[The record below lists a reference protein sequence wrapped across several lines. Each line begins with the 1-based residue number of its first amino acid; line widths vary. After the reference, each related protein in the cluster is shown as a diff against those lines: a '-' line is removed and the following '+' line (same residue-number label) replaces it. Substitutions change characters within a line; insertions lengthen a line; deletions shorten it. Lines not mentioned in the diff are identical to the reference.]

1 MSAPKSTLPNRS
13 SASNR
18 VRSAELPIAWIMM
31 LGLIVAVGPLSIDM
45 YLPALPGMAKDF
57 GVPTA
62 FIANSVPAYFVGLVF
77 GQLVYGPLS
86 DRIGRVKPLYFGMIL
101 YVIAS
106 VICAT
111 TNNEYVLFTG
121 RTLQALGAC
130 VGAVVTRAAIRDR
143 LTAKQTAKAFSIM
156 ILVMGLA
163 PILAPSLGALFLQ
176 FFSWHSIFWFLA
188 AFGLLNL
195 MLTKFFFFETL
206 SEENRNTRPAKEV
219 LSQYWDLLKDPS
231 FNYPAIGGGLLM
243 GAMFVYIS
251 AASELIMDTYGISS
265 THFGWI
271 FGLNAA
277 GFVGLTQ
284 LNQWLTNHFRILS
297 ILRFGA
303 MMQVIASAGLFILGV
318 GLGIDA
324 WLPLVLAC
332 IFFCIAGLGL
342 TQPNSSA
349 IALAFQKHRAGMASA
364 LQGSLMFSVGIFGGL
379 LLNLFPV
386 NPVLKLG
393 ITMFMLMSLGCLL
406 IWRIDR
412 NLDLDKAE

>member
-1 MSAPKSTLPNRS
+1 MSVQKSSISNKPA
-13 SASNR
+13 ASER
-18 VRSAELPIAWIMM
+18 VRSADLPVAWIMM
-31 LGLIVAVGPLSIDM
+31 LGLIVAIGPLSIDM
-45 YLPALPGMAKDF
+45 YLPAMPAMGDSF
-57 GVPTA
+57 GVSTA
-62 FIANSVPAYFVGLVF
+62 FMANSVPAYFVGLVF
-77 GQLVYGPLS
+77 GQLFYGPFS
-86 DRIGRVKPLYFGMIL
+86 DRIGRVKPLYMGMTL

-106 VICAT
+106 IICAT
-111 TNNEYVLFTG
+111 TSNEYVLFAG

-176 FFSWHSIFWFLA
+176 FFEWRAIFWFLA
-188 AFGLLNL
+188 AFGVFNLL
-195 MLTKFFFFETL
+195 LTKFFFFETL
-206 SEENRNTRPAKEV
+206 TEENRNVSPAKEV
-219 LSQYWDLLKDPS
+219 LSQYWDLLKDPT

-251 AASELIMDTYGISS
+251 SASELIMDTYGVSA
-265 THFGWI
+265 THFGWL

-284 LNQWLTNHFRILS
+284 LNQWLTNRFRILS

-303 MMQVIASAGLFILGV
+303 MMQVISAGALFV
-318 GLGIDA
+318 TGIIFGTEA
-324 WLPLVLAC
+324 WLALVLAC

-342 TQPNSSA
+342 TQPNASA
-349 IALAFQKHRAGMASA
+349 IALAFQKKRAGMASA

-379 LLNLFPV
+379 LVNLFPV
-386 NPVLKLG
+386 NPVLRIG
-393 ITMFMLMSLGCLL
+393 IAMFALMSLGCFL
-406 IWRIDR
+406 IWQIDR
-412 NLDLDKAE
+412 NLNLDDAE

>member
-1 MSAPKSTLPNRS
+1 MSAPKSSLSKKPI
-13 SASNR
+13 AAER
-18 VRSAELPIAWIMM
+18 VRSADLPVAWIMM
-31 LGLIVAVGPLSIDM
+31 LGLMVAVGPLSIDM
-45 YLPALPGMAKDF
+45 YLPALPSMADDF
-57 GVPTA
+57 GVSTA
-62 FIANSVPAYFVGLVF
+62 FMANSVPAYFVGLVF
-77 GQLVYGPLS
+77 GQLFYGPFS
-86 DRIGRVKPLYFGMIL
+86 DRVGRVKPLYMGMTL

-111 TNNEYVLFTG
+111 TDNEYVLFVG
-121 RTLQALGAC
+121 RTMQALGAC

-176 FFSWHSIFWFLA
+176 FSTWHSIFWFLA
-188 AFGLLNL
+188 AFGALNL
-195 MLTKFFFFETL
+195 LLTKFFFFETL
-206 SEENRNTRPAKEV
+206 TEENRNVRPAREV

-251 AASELIMDTYGISS
+251 SASELIMDTYGVSA
-265 THFGWI
+265 THFGWL
-271 FGLNAA
+271 FGMNAA

-284 LNQWLTNHFRILS
+284 LNQWLTNRFRILS

-303 MMQVIASAGLFILGV
+303 MMQVLSAGTLFFVGIFLGT
-318 GLGIDA
+318 DA

-342 TQPNSSA
+342 TQPNASA
-349 IALAFQKHRAGMASA
+349 IALAFQKQRAGMASA

-379 LLNLFPV
+379 LLNLFPL
-386 NPVLKLG
+386 NPVLKMG
-393 ITMFMLMSLGCLL
+393 IALFVLMSLGAFL
-406 IWRIDR
+406 IWQIDR
-412 NLDLDKAE
+412 NLDLDDAE